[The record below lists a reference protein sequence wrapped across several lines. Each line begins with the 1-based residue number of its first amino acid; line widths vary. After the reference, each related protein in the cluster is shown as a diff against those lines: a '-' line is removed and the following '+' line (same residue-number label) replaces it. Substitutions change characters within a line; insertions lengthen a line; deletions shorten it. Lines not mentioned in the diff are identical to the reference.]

1 MYLNYGDEMTFTQRF
16 VNFGLNQVLD
26 AVRTFYYLPAMEGVY
41 KEKLGL
47 DAPSVGE
54 IFGRASLLLSN
65 GHVSINRP
73 KPNLPNVIQVGGMHS
88 RKAKEL
94 PKKIQDFL
102 SSGGDD
108 GFILFSLGTYL
119 PSSAMSPQKRAIFV
133 NVFSRLKQKVIWK
146 YESNDIPDL
155 QKNILLS
162 KYLPQQDLL
171 GHDKI
176 RLFITHCGTG
186 SWEEAI
192 FHGVPQIGIPFFGEQ
207 PLNARTAENRGY
219 LVRLDWNELTEER
232 LMEAIQEVI
241 SNPKYRDNVKQLSAI
256 FRDQIDNPLDR
267 AVYWVYWVEY
277 VMRHKGAYHLRSAA
291 RNLSLIQYHSLDVIA
306 VYSLIL
312 ISFFF
317 VLCLLIKCILS
328 LFRSCWFT
336 ETYKYKTNE
345 ENLFGAMS
353 SQHNHYIHSTYFLIL
368 VR

>member
-1 MYLNYGDEMTFTQRF
+1 MNSWPLSADDSKRPTLNIPMNTGKVTNNR
-16 VNFGLNQVLD
+16 
-26 AVRTFYYLPAMEGVY
+26 
-41 KEKLGL
+41 LGY
-47 DAPSVGE
+47 
-54 IFGRASLLLSN
+54 IFF
-65 GHVSINRP
+65 
-73 KPNLPNVIQVGGMHS
+73 Q
-88 RKAKEL
+88 
-94 PKKIQDFL
+94 KIQDFL

-241 SNPKYRDNVKQLSAI
+241 SNPK
-256 FRDQIDNPLDR
+256 
-267 AVYWVYWVEY
+267 
-277 VMRHKGAYHLRSAA
+277 
-291 RNLSLIQYHSLDVIA
+291 
-306 VYSLIL
+306 
-312 ISFFF
+312 
-317 VLCLLIKCILS
+317 
-328 LFRSCWFT
+328 
-336 ETYKYKTNE
+336 
-345 ENLFGAMS
+345 
-353 SQHNHYIHSTYFLIL
+353 
-368 VR
+368 